1 MIGSMSTFVAV
12 VEAGS
17 FSEAGR
23 RLGQAKSVI
32 SRRVEQLEDRLGVRL
47 LQRSTRSVC
56 PTEVGQEY
64 YRRCVQILAEIQAA
78 EELVRQDQVVPAG
91 LLRVQLP
98 IELGMH
104 VFGRLL
110 AEFARENPN
119 LSLELELS
127 NRAADMIE
135 ERFDLAIRIGAMPD
149 SALIARKILSIDYG
163 FFASPDYLDRRGEPT
178 SLEDL
183 RSHSCLRFQTGYI
196 SGDWPVSCNGHKTV
210 FRPAGS
216 ITVNCLKVLRE
227 AAMYGLGIAKLPAM
241 MCQEAVANG
250 LLRPVM
256 RNWVADSEEA
266 FVLYPS
272 RQHLSVKVRSFLAFL
287 DQRIGRM
294 TEWMNAPV
302 EVLGPPVSMPVN
314 GGRDRIQPDGLAAI
328 DSYTRT

>member
-1 MIGSMSTFVAV
+1 MSTFVAV

-32 SRRVEQLEDRLGVRL
+32 SRRIEQLEDRLGVRL

-56 PTEVGQEY
+56 PTDVGQEY

-78 EELVRQDQVVPAG
+78 EELVRQDQKEPAG

-110 AEFARENPN
+110 AEFARENPS

-163 FFASPDYLDRRGEPT
+163 FFASPDYLARRGEPST
-178 SLEDL
+178 LEDL
-183 RSHSCLRFQTGYI
+183 RTHSCLRFQTGYI
-196 SGDWPVSCNGHKTV
+196 SGDWPVSCEGHKTV
-210 FRPAGS
+210 IRPAGS
-216 ITVNCLKVLRE
+216 ITVNCLRVLRE
-227 AAMYGLGIAKLPAM
+227 AAICGLGIAKLPAM
-241 MCQEAVANG
+241 MCQEAIANG

-287 DQRIGRM
+287 DQRIGRLS
-294 TEWMNAPV
+294 EWMNTPV
-302 EVLGPPVSMPVN
+302 EVLALPVSMPAS
-314 GGRDRIQPDGLAAI
+314 GRRDRAQPGGIDGT
-328 DSYTRT
+328 DSYTRN